1 MIRNTVRALIIQDG
15 RLLAI
20 KKERP
25 EVGVYY
31 ALPGGAQEVGETLE
45 QTLQR
50 ECFEELGIDV
60 AEHKFIC
67 IREYISKNHEYSF
80 IVKEVHAVEF
90 IYECRIKATDTF
102 ISSQADVGQIGTE
115 WIPIESI
122 KQSVSESDQIS
133 KPCKFPITTNDF
145 LKEYFR
151 DQGLELYRNTNYES

>member
-1 MIRNTVRALIIQDG
+1 MIRNTARALIIQDG
-15 RLLAI
+15 LLLAI

-31 ALPGGAQEVGETLE
+31 TLPGGAQEIGETIE

-50 ECFEELGIDV
+50 ECLEELGIDV

-80 IVKEVHAVEF
+80 IMKEVHAVEF

-102 ISSQADVGQIGTE
+102 VSSQADIGQIGME
-115 WIPIESI
+115 WIPTESI
-122 KQSVSESDQIS
+122 KQSVSASDQLS
-133 KPCKFPITTNDF
+133 KTYQFPETTRDF
-145 LKEYFR
+145 FREYFR
-151 DQGLELYRNTNYES
+151 DQGLELYRSKNYES